1 MKPIHKMSPSER
13 GEYICCLHRF
23 LTENSPLTVSSL
35 TTKTS
40 GGSTIFDRAV
50 ELASVLRVNN
60 EQLHHLYNK
69 RLSDKER
76 LSRLTDMLER
86 VDKYII
92 EFYSSSHLLPDTS
105 SSPQATVTSRP
116 IVSVPMPHIDSPLPR
131 TVPNIHPRPQH
142 LSEYIHLLP
151 AHIQERSKQLQQWY
165 NEMAYAHS
173 TLQSLVLD
181 NPLSSKSE
189 RARFAQA
196 VCRKE
201 DRINLFW
208 DLVDAYWERCQ
219 GKTVSDELLTELES
233 RYAVLTKEDSGEL
246 PSRLLGSYS
255 KSEIDAM
262 PEGEFKES
270 AKKARILR
278 NQKFLRRSDRS
289 KKIDSL
295 QIESTVE
302 ELHLWGIWITPLQ
315 ARSAKEYGYEVPA
328 EYISPDSATRKK
340 MSIQRYEDK
349 RKQARKQHSD
359 EMKKMKEEI
368 KNDNPY
374 MQQGFNFL
382 D

>member
-13 GEYICCLHRF
+13 GEYICCLRRF
-23 LTENSPLTVSSL
+23 LSTHTPLTSSSL
-35 TTKTS
+35 TSRTAD
-40 GGSTIFDRAV
+40 GSTIFDRAM

-60 EQLHHLYNK
+60 EQLHHLYNN
-69 RLSDKER
+69 RLSDKEKVSR
-76 LSRLTDMLER
+76 LSDMLDR

-92 EFYSSSHLLPDTS
+92 EFYPYSHPLPEPS
-105 SSPQATVTSRP
+105 PSPQATVTSRP
-116 IVSVPMPHIDSPLPR
+116 IVSVPMPHIESSIPP
-131 TVPNIHPRPQH
+131 TVSNILPRPQH

-219 GKTVSDELLTELES
+219 GRTVSDELLAELES
-233 RYAVLTKEDSGEL
+233 RYTVLAKEDSGEL

-289 KKIDSL
+289 KKIDPI

-302 ELHLWGIWITPLQ
+302 ELHSWGIWITPLQ
-315 ARSAKEYGYEVPA
+315 ADSAKEYGYEVPA

-340 MSIQRYEDK
+340 MSIQRYEEK

-359 EMKKMKEEI
+359 EIKKMKEEI